1 MLYCRRRCVYMNVGL
16 RIKALREQKGITVN
30 KLANLAGISQ
40 SYLRDVELGNK
51 NPTVETLSY
60 FCDALGV
67 TLRDFFDTDNAAG
80 DKLNVFLKAEIEK
93 LNDTQQFHLADF
105 LKSLKL

>member
-1 MLYCRRRCVYMNVGL
+1 MNVGL
-16 RIKALREQKGITVN
+16 RIKELRERKGFTVN

-60 FCDALGV
+60 FCDALDIS
-67 TLRDFFDTDNAAG
+67 LQEFFSEKTSEINPFLLSAIL
-80 DKLNVFLKAEIEK
+80 KLS
-93 LNDTQQFHLADF
+93 DTQQIKLAEF
-105 LKSLKL
+105 LNAIK

>member
-1 MLYCRRRCVYMNVGL
+1 MLKYISEVLFMNVGE
-16 RIKALREQKGITVN
+16 RIKELREKRGLTVN

-60 FCDALGV
+60 FCDAL
-67 TLRDFFDTDNAAG
+67 
-80 DKLNVFLKAEIEK
+80 EI
-93 LNDTQQFHLADF
+93 
-105 LKSLKL
+105 SLKEFFSENDSVVNPFLMSAINQLSNQQQLKLAEFLQTLK

>member
-1 MLYCRRRCVYMNVGL
+1 MNVGE
-16 RIKALREQKGITVN
+16 RIKELREKRGLTVN

-60 FCDALGV
+60 FCDAL
-67 TLRDFFDTDNAAG
+67 
-80 DKLNVFLKAEIEK
+80 EI
-93 LNDTQQFHLADF
+93 
-105 LKSLKL
+105 SLKEFFSENDSAVNPFLMSAINQLSNQQQLKLAEFLQTLK

>member
-1 MLYCRRRCVYMNVGL
+1 MNVGE
-16 RIKALREQKGITVN
+16 RIKELREKRGLTVN

-60 FCDALGV
+60 FYDALGIS
-67 TLRDFFDTDNAAG
+67 LKEFFSENDNAI
-80 DKLNVFLKAEIEK
+80 NPFLMSAINQ
-93 LNDTQQFHLADF
+93 LSNQQQ
-105 LKSLKL
+105 LKLAEFLQTLK